1 MFADLCSE
9 AVRVRPVGVCGQPR
23 GRFDRRPGAGRL
35 FTIESVLEESV
46 KVCQMLLRPRHFL
59 VTTQWRHGGDD
70 TDAGSSK
77 AQSSSGG
84 QKTDFPEMAT
94 NEDAFDGLKNVLGSA
109 EYERA
114 HKPYAPLPK
123 GESIPSMQKL
133 WAHAMRRY
141 GRYQGYAWAGVIG
154 TGALAFGL
162 ATATK
167 IEGKENAG
175 GAEKKGG

>member
-1 MFADLCSE
+1 MSGQSE
-9 AVRVRPVGVCGQPR
+9 SAVNRAVVLTDDQTRVVSHHNSASWKSQ
-23 GRFDRRPGAGRL
+23 
-35 FTIESVLEESV
+35 V
-46 KVCQMLLRPRHFL
+46 KVCQNAASSSLPRHNPMA
-59 VTTQWRHGGDD
+59 RHRGDD

-94 NEDAFDGLKNVLGSA
+94 NEDAFEGLKNVLGSA

-141 GRYQGYAWAGVIG
+141 GRYQGYAWVGVIG

-167 IEGKENAG
+167 IEGKE
-175 GAEKKGG
+175 KKGG

>member
-1 MFADLCSE
+1 MSGQSE
-9 AVRVRPVGVCGQPR
+9 SAVKRVVSLTD
-23 GRFDRRPGAGRL
+23 DRERVV
-35 FTIESVLEESV
+35 SS
-46 KVCQMLLRPRHFL
+46 QLRASWKSQSKFGKNAASSSLPRHNPMA
-59 VTTQWRHGGDD
+59 RHRGDD

-77 AQSSSGG
+77 AQSSSDSL
-84 QKTDFPEMAT
+84 KTDFPEMAT
-94 NEDAFDGLKNVLGSA
+94 NDDAFHGLKNVLGSA

>member
-1 MFADLCSE
+1 MF
-9 AVRVRPVGVCGQPR
+9 VCG
-23 GRFDRRPGAGRL
+23 
-35 FTIESVLEESV
+35 T
-46 KVCQMLLRPRHFL
+46 RPRSESAVNRVVVLTDDQTRVVSHHNSASWKSQSKFAK
-59 VTTQWRHGGDD
+59 TRSPRHNPMARHRGDD

-94 NEDAFDGLKNVLGSA
+94 NEDAFHGLKNVLGSA

-141 GRYQGYAWAGVIG
+141 GRYQGYAWAGVLG

>member
-1 MFADLCSE
+1 MSGQSE
-9 AVRVRPVGVCGQPR
+9 SAVNRAVGLTDDQTRVVSHHNCESL
-23 GRFDRRPGAGRL
+23 GRVSQSLPNVAASL
-35 FTIESVLEESV
+35 
-46 KVCQMLLRPRHFL
+46 PRHNPMA
-59 VTTQWRHGGDD
+59 RHRGDD

-141 GRYQGYAWAGVIG
+141 GRYQGYAWVGVIG

-167 IEGKENAG
+167 IEGKEKKG

>member
-1 MFADLCSE
+1 MSGQSESAVNRAVSLTDDRERVVSSQLRASWKSQSKFA
-9 AVRVRPVGVCGQPR
+9 
-23 GRFDRRPGAGRL
+23 
-35 FTIESVLEESV
+35 
-46 KVCQMLLRPRHFL
+46 KKLRPRHNPMA
-59 VTTQWRHGGDD
+59 RHRGDD
-70 TDAGSSK
+70 TDAGSK
-77 AQSSSGG
+77 AQSSSDS

-141 GRYQGYAWAGVIG
+141 GRYQGYTWVGVIG

-167 IEGKENAG
+167 VEGK
-175 GAEKKGG
+175 EKKGG

>member
-1 MFADLCSE
+1 MSGQSE
-9 AVRVRPVGVCGQPR
+9 SAVNRAVVLTDDQERSSHI
-23 GRFDRRPGAGRL
+23 
-35 FTIESVLEESV
+35 TIESLGRVSQSLP
-46 KVCQMLLRPRHFL
+46 KRCPRHNPMA
-59 VTTQWRHGGDD
+59 RHRGDD
-70 TDAGSSK
+70 TDAGSK
-77 AQSSSGG
+77 AQSSSDS

>member
-1 MFADLCSE
+1 MSGQSE
-9 AVRVRPVGVCGQPR
+9 SAVNRAVVLTDDQTRVVSHHNSERL
-23 GRFDRRPGAGRL
+23 GRVSQSLPNVAASSSL
-35 FTIESVLEESV
+35 
-46 KVCQMLLRPRHFL
+46 PRHNPMA
-59 VTTQWRHGGDD
+59 RHRGDD

-141 GRYQGYAWAGVIG
+141 GRYQGYTWVGVIG

-167 IEGKENAG
+167 VEGK
-175 GAEKKGG
+175 EKKGG

>member
-1 MFADLCSE
+1 MSGQSE
-9 AVRVRPVGVCGQPR
+9 SAVNRVVSLTDDRERVVSLHNSASWKSQLRQNVKTSSSQPM
-23 GRFDRRPGAGRL
+23 A
-35 FTIESVLEESV
+35 
-46 KVCQMLLRPRHFL
+46 RH
-59 VTTQWRHGGDD
+59 RGDD

-94 NEDAFDGLKNVLGSA
+94 NDDAFHGLKNVLGSA

-141 GRYQGYAWAGVIG
+141 GRYQGYAWVGVLG

-167 IEGKENAG
+167 DDAG

>member
-1 MFADLCSE
+1 MSGQSE
-9 AVRVRPVGVCGQPR
+9 SAVNRAVSLTDDQTRVVSHHVIQSL
-23 GRFDRRPGAGRL
+23 GRVSQSCAKTSRL
-35 FTIESVLEESV
+35 
-46 KVCQMLLRPRHFL
+46 PRHNPMA
-59 VTTQWRHGGDD
+59 RHRGDD

-114 HKPYAPLPK
+114 HKPYAPLPE

>member
-1 MFADLCSE
+1 MSGQSE
-9 AVRVRPVGVCGQPR
+9 SAVNRVVVLTD
-23 GRFDRRPGAGRL
+23 DRDAGRL
-35 FTIESVLEESV
+35 TSQFSVLEESV
-46 KVCQMLLRPRHFL
+46 KVCQNVRTSSSQPMARH
-59 VTTQWRHGGDD
+59 RGDD

>member
-1 MFADLCSE
+1 MSGQSE
-9 AVRVRPVGVCGQPR
+9 SAVNRVVSLTDDQERSSHI
-23 GRFDRRPGAGRL
+23 
-35 FTIESVLEESV
+35 TIETLGRVSQSLP
-46 KVCQMLLRPRHFL
+46 KRCPRHFL
-59 VTTQWRHGGDD
+59 VTTQMARHRGDD

-141 GRYQGYAWAGVIG
+141 GRYQGYAWAGVLG

-167 IEGKENAG
+167 IEGKEKKG

>member
-1 MFADLCSE
+1 MA
-9 AVRVRPVGVCGQPR
+9 
-23 GRFDRRPGAGRL
+23 
-35 FTIESVLEESV
+35 
-46 KVCQMLLRPRHFL
+46 RH
-59 VTTQWRHGGDD
+59 RGDD

-94 NEDAFDGLKNVLGSA
+94 NDDAFDGLKNVLGSA

-141 GRYQGYAWAGVIG
+141 GRYQGYAWAGVLG

-167 IEGKENAG
+167 ENAG